1 MKKVVAFF
9 SFDDRA
15 VHKQWAFL
23 VWVGISFV
31 PFIVGFLG
39 IFLGREMDF
48 TNGGFYNFFDLMQP
62 LMWWLGLPLLVAA
75 FIARLHAS
83 HHVEKRM
90 KMDSEMHT
98 FNGYIA
104 HRKYI
109 ADSIKSFSSS
119 IIVPGEVDTE
129 GLYRKLFPGNNPKR
143 FHPVSEP
150 NDEGLALIEV
160 QEEALVFSLK
170 MGVRMHKD
178 NSEEWAFAPDPIC
191 TTVVTGITSFGLKPT
206 LVLVDLFSNS
216 IADGHQWNDDSF
228 KILTNAVGEYANIIG
243 YIRYLGGWDKNAHI
257 KGIIPL
263 MWGLRSH
270 GRQVRRKWWEDRAP
284 ELISLDG

>member
-1 MKKVVAFF
+1 
-9 SFDDRA
+9 
-15 VHKQWAFL
+15 
-23 VWVGISFV
+23 
-31 PFIVGFLG
+31 
-39 IFLGREMDF
+39 
-48 TNGGFYNFFDLMQP
+48 
-62 LMWWLGLPLLVAA
+62 
-75 FIARLHAS
+75 
-83 HHVEKRM
+83 
-90 KMDSEMHT
+90 
-98 FNGYIA
+98 
-104 HRKYI
+104 
-109 ADSIKSFSSS
+109 
-119 IIVPGEVDTE
+119 
-129 GLYRKLFPGNNPKR
+129 
-143 FHPVSEP
+143 
-150 NDEGLALIEV
+150 
-160 QEEALVFSLK
+160 
-170 MGVRMHKD
+170 MHKD

-284 ELISLDG
+284 ELFSLDG